1 MGKSTNGL
9 SYWQAETSGEPL
21 LEMTIGDLLD
31 RRAEELPA
39 QEAVVYS
46 FPMTASG
53 KVQKF
58 VLRERAIK
66 ALGLEETAQIR
77 TA

>member
-1 MGKSTNGL
+1 
-9 SYWQAETSGEPL
+9 
-21 LEMTIGDLLD
+21 
-31 RRAEELPA
+31 
-39 QEAVVYS
+39 
-46 FPMTASG
+46 MTASG

-66 ALGLEETAQIR
+66 ALGLEDVAKIR